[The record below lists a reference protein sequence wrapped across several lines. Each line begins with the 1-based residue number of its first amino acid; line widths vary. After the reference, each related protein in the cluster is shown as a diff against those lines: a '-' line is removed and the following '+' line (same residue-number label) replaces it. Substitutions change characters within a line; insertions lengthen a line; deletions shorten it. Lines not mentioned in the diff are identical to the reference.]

1 MNPVD
6 DNVRAAIL
14 AAVELI
20 PTAANKSVDGGPL
33 ISEDD
38 AKTIADIVNGGE
50 CVDPKLITAVGLLLE
65 NGEKLGAAAVVY
77 SVLDKEAP
85 EPSHT
90 EPIAPEPVVPEPV
103 IPEPFNVP
111 DIDQEILDDRT
122 SPFGDDPPV
131 TPNVIPTAQPSQ
143 TSNTPTLLTGLLIG
157 AVSAYLFCKTK
168 R

>member
-20 PTAANKSVDGGPL
+20 PTAANKSVDGGHL

-50 CVDPKLITAVGLLLE
+50 CIDPRLITAVGLLLE

-90 EPIAPEPVVPEPV
+90 EPVAPEPVAPEPVV
-103 IPEPFNVP
+103 PEPFNVP

-131 TPNVIPTAQPSQ
+131 TPNAIPTAQPPQ
-143 TSNTPTLLTGLLIG
+143 TNNTPTLLTGLLIG
-157 AVSAYLFCKTK
+157 AVSTYLFYKTK

>member
-20 PTAANKSVDGGPL
+20 PTAANKSVDGAPL

-50 CVDPKLITAVGLLLE
+50 CVDPKLITTIGLLLE

-90 EPIAPEPVVPEPV
+90 EPIAPEPVAPEPV

-111 DIDQEILDDRT
+111 DILDDRT

-143 TSNTPTLLTGLLIG
+143 TSNTPALLVGLLIFG
-157 AVSAYLFCKTK
+157 AASAYLFSKTK
-168 R
+168 H